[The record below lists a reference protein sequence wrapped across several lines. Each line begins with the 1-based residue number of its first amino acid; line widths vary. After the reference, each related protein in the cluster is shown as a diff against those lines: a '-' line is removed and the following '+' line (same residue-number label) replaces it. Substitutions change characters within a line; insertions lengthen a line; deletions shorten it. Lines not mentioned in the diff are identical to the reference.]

1 MEGPY
6 CGQRGALISNCD
18 TIQWHR
24 ASPNISPT
32 GNGGPEGPDQMK
44 TKAHRRV
51 WLLVADAVLFLLPT
65 IVRAF
70 ASGPLVVLA
79 VASVAHAQ
87 QTREYMNSQH
97 KIAISFP
104 APWELHPPVRNEIW
118 LAYGNL
124 RNVPAGCFVRASV
137 VPNLRLVKP
146 DDYFAQIDE
155 KAFVKLNS
163 ISQPDIRV
171 HLYDFSYLGGRKARR
186 VIYSGTDDGAK
197 IANLVHQTLDNDH
210 ILTVTCF
217 VDAQSFQLV
226 FNELSAIPDSFRF
239 LK

>member
-1 MEGPY
+1 MTD
-6 CGQRGALISNCD
+6 QRGL
-18 TIQWHR
+18 T
-24 ASPNISPT
+24 
-32 GNGGPEGPDQMK
+32 MK
-44 TKAHRRV
+44 TKAHRRA
-51 WLLVADAVLFLLPT
+51 WLLVTGAVLFLLPP
-65 IVRAF
+65 IARPF
-70 ASGPLVVLA
+70 AYGALVMLA
-79 VASVAHAQ
+79 VPSVAHAQ

-104 APWELHPPVRNEIW
+104 TSWELHPPVKNEIW

-124 RNVPAGCFVRASV
+124 RNAPAGCFVRASV
-137 VPNLRLVKP
+137 VPNLQLVKP
-146 DDYFAQIDE
+146 DDFFAKLDE

-186 VIYSGTDDGAK
+186 IIYSGTDDGAK
-197 IANLVHQTLDNDH
+197 IANLVHQTLDKDH

-226 FNELSAIPDSFRF
+226 FNELSAIPDS
-239 LK
+239 K